1 MSLLCIDRLSNRT
14 AGHIFAATLW
24 PHGRRH
30 GMAWAMLQKGF
41 SQSTQCLPPCP
52 GGIHRFPSFLPSTCP
67 GGQFWNL
74 GMGIH
79 LGQMRHMYA
88 PHLWRTKAMHVIPRR
103 HYAATSGPSNTVL
116 RTPSYLPH
124 PITLFLHET
133 ILFFQAHHARQT
145 SKCPCTCTSTHLSE
159 YSLTEMFTD
168 LIQSGGGCSRYFAHD
183 GCHPLY
189 LH

>member
-1 MSLLCIDRLSNRT
+1 MP
-14 AGHIFAATLW
+14 AA
-24 PHGRRH
+24 
-30 GMAWAMLQKGF
+30 
-41 SQSTQCLPPCP
+41 LPRW
-52 GGIHRFPSFLPSTCP
+52 HPSISILPS
-67 GGQFWNL
+67 
-74 GMGIH
+74 IH
-79 LGQMRHMYA
+79 LPRRAILEPWDGHPPGSNA
-88 PHLWRTKAMHVIPRR
+88 PHVRASSVAHEGHARDPPTSLPR
-103 HYAATSGPSNTVL
+103 YAATSGPSNTVL